1 MRKTIALATF
11 AALTAGAVGVGAVDN
26 LPAMVGSDTLK
37 QVTID
42 VIGTCNAAV
51 QAQIVYAGTG
61 SGAGQNALLGGTQG
75 IAPMSRALNSGICS
89 NGNRGNSEGLVIGL
103 DGVDVVGDG
112 GKVCAGV
119 THTGANGVATNE
131 WRSTLRMIYAGMG
144 PSGSDILTR
153 DCNQQAR
160 KDLLNNWDAIF
171 QEDCTTSSC
180 QQDSHPNFPGTNP
193 NVYDANNAVVEPGL
207 RHAFRRDEESG
218 TTDVFL
224 GLLNLP
230 TISFGQARPT
240 ATNSAACSATTANQD
255 TAFRV
260 LSNSIFCNAH
270 RPTDTYPPTFVPANV
285 ATGEVASFVP
295 EIQDL
300 GFSPC
305 TGGDNKCPE
314 DGGTGTH
321 LPGWDNDGNPATP
334 PRWVVPNPARYYPEM
349 QDQDPVRRK
358 CVGTNIQSQTVGGVP
373 TAVVL
378 PTEQVCGPD
387 GQLGVVLA
395 INPPPIAQADAY
407 PTTAC
412 QAGKSDFGPAVTTPT
427 GSGLRCPN
435 GDKAVGAPA
444 ECRLPQASDNS
455 FNCLARG
462 GLWTAGGFTGLGG
475 PGTLDDT
482 SLAIPAKPAGCGSD
496 ISVGAPAGT
505 PTGTRPRSNVD
516 GRVYNQVL
524 RAKGAKGV
532 VTAGILAGS
541 PLTIRRPTNLTTAA
555 DVPLIGSFYRIHS
568 NRSLLNGTTA
578 GNTPADKTCQKVDA
592 TRQIG
597 CLVQANPC
605 SLGFAGGEASD
616 ENPGTVNL
624 QVNGVTPGL
633 TTIQNLVTGGFP
645 VYPLSRKL
653 YVNSLRGFDSPLLA
667 PVTVNP
673 PVSPN
678 NEVCIA
684 PGSGICTVAVPSV
697 NPTNCDLQSGT
708 ALPTC
713 CCDDNET
720 GGSDRESQLV
730 SCFQNAL
737 PGTILANRGFFQLPG
752 GVEICED
759 FNEAANCSGV
769 TTNTDACAGNSII
782 PAGNCGNGLK
792 DGAETD
798 VDCGGVTCATKCTA
812 GLACVLGSDCASGTC
827 SGSPKVCQP

>member
-1 MRKTIALATF
+1 MRKTIALASF

-42 VIGTCNAAV
+42 VIATCNNTV
-51 QAQIVYAGTG
+51 HAQIVYAGTG
-61 SGAGQNALLGGTQG
+61 SGAGQNALLGGSQG
-75 IAPMSRALNSGICS
+75 IAPMSRALNNGIC
-89 NGNRGNSEGLVIGL
+89 GNANRTASEGLVIGL
-103 DGVDVVGDG
+103 DGVDVVGDA
-112 GKVCAGV
+112 GKVCTGI
-119 THTGANGVATNE
+119 THTGAPGVVTND

-171 QEDCTTSSC
+171 QQDCSGSTC
-180 QQDSHPNFPGTNP
+180 QTDSHPSFAGTNP
-193 NVYDANNAVVEPGL
+193 NVYDANNAIVEPGL

-224 GLLNLP
+224 GLLSLP

-240 ATNSAACSATTANQD
+240 AANSLACSATTTNQD

-270 RPTDTYPPTFVPANV
+270 RPTDTYPPTFIPANV

-305 TGGDNKCPE
+305 TGGNNVCPE
-314 DGGTGTH
+314 DGGTATH
-321 LPGWDNDGNPATP
+321 LPGWDHDANPATP
-334 PRWVVPNPARYYPEM
+334 PRWVVPNPARYFPEM

-358 CVGTNIQSQTVGGVP
+358 CVGTNLQSQNVGGVP
-373 TAVVL
+373 TPVVL

-395 INPPPIAQADAY
+395 INPPPLPTQDAY
-407 PTTAC
+407 PTSAC
-412 QAGKSDFGPAVTTPT
+412 QAGKSDFGPAVTTAT
-427 GSGLRCPN
+427 GSGIRCPN

-475 PGTLDDT
+475 PGTLDDV
-482 SLAIPAKPAGCGSD
+482 SLTIPTKPTGCAND
-496 ISVGAPAGT
+496 ISVGAPTGT

-524 RAKGAKGV
+524 RAKGVKG
-532 VTAGILAGS
+532 TGFGLALAGT
-541 PLTIRRPTNLTTAA
+541 PLLIHRPTNLTTAA

-578 GNTPADKTCQKVDA
+578 GTTPADKTCQKGDA

-605 SLGFAGGEASD
+605 SLGYAGGEASD
-616 ENPGTVNL
+616 ENPGTLNV
-624 QVNGVTPGL
+624 QVNSVTPGL
-633 TTIQNLVTGGFP
+633 ATIQNLVTGGFP

-653 YVNSLRGFDSPLLA
+653 YVNSLRGFDNPLLA
-667 PVTVNP
+667 PVTAAP
-673 PVSPN
+673 
-678 NEVCIA
+678 IA
-684 PGSGICTVAVPSV
+684 PNDQMCIPVGSGACTVAVPSV
-697 NPTNCDLQSGT
+697 APTTCDLQSGT
-708 ALPTC
+708 ASPQC
-713 CCDDNET
+713 CCDDSEAPT
-720 GGSDRESQLV
+720 LGPDRESELV
-730 SCFQNAL
+730 SCFQAAL
-737 PGTILANRGFFQLPG
+737 PGTILANRGFFPIPG
-752 GVEICED
+752 NVELCED
-759 FNEAANCSGV
+759 FNEAAVCTGV
-769 TTNTDACAGNSII
+769 TTNTDACVGNVLI
-782 PAGNCGNGLK
+782 PAGSCSNLLK

-798 VDCGGVTCATKCTA
+798 VDCGGVTCGKCAA
-812 GLACVLGSDCASGTC
+812 GLACVLGTDCTSGTC
-827 SGSPKVCQP
+827 SGTPKVCQP